1 MAGNGIRNCKNE
13 EMKLLDGDVQRGEK
27 KGTFLQRFINTYR
40 YKCCLLN
47 WIILLFCSKD
57 RLLAGNRF
65 TNEIVMKLH
74 DDVAFSRLTTLED
87 ALLKNNGN
95 VKHQTTC
102 NATSTTCQMISS
114 GFKPCFGYY
123 ENRMALSN
131 C

>member
-1 MAGNGIRNCKNE
+1 M
-13 EMKLLDGDVQRGEK
+13 L
-27 KGTFLQRFINTYR
+27 
-40 YKCCLLN
+40 
-47 WIILLFCSKD
+47 SD

-114 GFKPCFGYY
+114 GVKPCFGYY

-131 C
+131 WWIYGANL